1 MNGLDAALG
10 LVLAFGI
17 WRGGRTGALVQ
28 IVNSVGWVA
37 GFVVATALMG
47 PVGRLIAFSLGV
59 SHRTAPV
66 LGFVVTFGAVLLGIT
81 IVATIFRRTL
91 EAIKLGVLD
100 KAAGGAFGAFRAAF
114 GLSVFLLATSFSPLQ
129 GGDPLMVDAETR
141 DGSVLYEPVETLA
154 PDVWGAIRAATPGLQ
169 RALVDKFNTWQ
180 EGRPESVTG
189 EAPLE

>member
-17 WRGGRTGALVQ
+17 WRGVRTGALLQ

-37 GFVVATALMG
+37 GFIVATALMG
-47 PVGRLIAFSLGV
+47 PVGQLVAFSLGV
-59 SHRTAPV
+59 SDRTAPV
-66 LGFVVTFGAVLLGIT
+66 LGFVVTFGAVLIGLT
-81 IVATIFRRTL
+81 VVATAFRKTL

-129 GGDPLMVDAETR
+129 GGEPLFVDSATR
-141 DGSVLYEPVETLA
+141 DESVLYEPVESLA
-154 PDVWGAIRAATPGLQ
+154 PEVWGTIRAATPGLQ